1 MSLGSWLSIAGGI
14 VAIAV
19 SGGALGI
26 IAGSLL
32 VAGGAAQMGVFGSA
46 GKNFMSSGWGQGL
59 MAAAALAS
67 VGTSLYGDT
76 AVEANTAAGVANA
89 AANPSVYEATDSAAT
104 QAADAAG
111 AGTPLAAAN
120 TAQQSLSDAIPTAT
134 DFTGAAGTGGTVNS
148 VAAGN
153 GALNT
158 ASTPGSVAPAYNN
171 GPMGADSVQ
180 ASMGQDTN
188 LQAAANGGNAGGA
201 NAGPGLSGAT
211 RLQAPAGDA
220 GATGASAPTADTA
233 GAPQGPPVP
242 DNTTSTESAYDADME
257 AGGQPNGA
265 AGPGAPGSSS
275 GSVLGSA
282 LKDPKVLGG
291 IAQGGLSMIGGLG
304 SGMLQ
309 SSAMQKQIAAQQW
322 GNAQWQDPN
331 QVAQFEAAAA
341 QPITV
346 PTGYLQRAQQIRS
359 MMSGG
364 VPTPSSG
371 PVPMSSA
378 MAPPGVGGPVPMS
391 AMGAPGGAMAAP
403 TPQNPRGGAI

>member
-1 MSLGSWLSIAGGI
+1 MRLGGWLSIAVGVVSI
-14 VAIAV
+14 AAAVA
-19 SGGALGI
+19 SGGTLGI
-26 IAGSLL
+26 IAGGLL
-32 VAGGAAQMGVFGSA
+32 IAGGAAQMGVFGGA

-67 VGTSLYGDT
+67 AGSSLFGRT
-76 AVEANTAAGVANA
+76 AVEANTAAGVVNA
-89 AANPSVYEATDSAAT
+89 ANNPSVYEAMDPAAT
-104 QAADAAG
+104 QAANAAG

-120 TAQQSLSDAIPTAT
+120 ATQQSLSNAIPTAT
-134 DFTGAAGTGGTVNS
+134 DFTGAAGTGASVNS

-158 ASTPGSVAPAYNN
+158 ASTPGSVAPAYNS
-171 GPMGADSVQ
+171 GPLGAGSVQ
-180 ASMGQDTN
+180 ASMGQDAN
-188 LQAAANGGNAGGA
+188 LQAAAAGNPTPTGAGPAVGKAAPFDSGNA
-201 NAGPGLSGAT
+201 PTGAT
-211 RLQAPAGDA
+211 
-220 GATGASAPTADTA
+220 ATGAATPSAGNATPMPE
-233 GAPQGPPVP
+233 GANGLPGEGGATP
-242 DNTTSTESAYDADME
+242 DVSGVGMPAAEVNAPS
-257 AGGQPNGA
+257 AGGGYLSNM
-265 AGPGAPGSSS
+265 
-275 GSVLGSA
+275 LNN
-282 LKDPKVLGG
+282 PKVQ
-291 IAQGGLSMIGGLG
+291 AAAVQGGLSAIGGLG
-304 SGMLQ
+304 SGMMQ
-309 SSAMQKQIAAQQW
+309 QSAMQKQIAAQQW